1 MSVTAFQI
9 VSREHSDVNG
19 FNTAVADAI
28 ADNWQPLGAP
38 FFNAGH
44 ICLGMIKGAVDSNT
58 GLTPAI
64 VPAAAVAD
72 SVAEDIE
79 TMVVDHNALLASL
92 RASGALLP

>member
-9 VSREHSDVNG
+9 VSKAGSDTTG
-19 FNTAVADAI
+19 FNTAVAAAI

-38 FFNAGH
+38 FFNTGL

-64 VPAAAVAD
+64 VPAVALAD
-72 SVAEDIE
+72 SVAADVA
-79 TMVVDHNALLASL
+79 TLKTDFNTLLARL
-92 RASGALLP
+92 RTSGALLP